1 MLERLIIAA
10 AIVAGFAVVVGAT
23 RIALRIRDQ
32 RIIERLRETPAPA
45 RNPNPEATGASGPG
59 VPRIVYFTTTSC
71 VVCRLQQEP
80 AIERL
85 IEELPEIL
93 IEKHD
98 AVAERELAD
107 QFGILSVPTTAVYD
121 REGELVTINRGFAPV
136 AQLYAQAT
144 GSDHIAE
151 GGHAM
156 AAERL
161 DRSPN

>member
-10 AIVAGFAVVVGAT
+10 VVVAALVVALAMI
-23 RIALRIRDQ
+23 RVALRLRDR
-32 RIIERLRETPAPA
+32 RIVNRLREEPAG
-45 RNPNPEATGASGPG
+45 TTGPG

-71 VVCRLQQEP
+71 VVCRMQQEP

-85 IEELPEIL
+85 RQELPEL
-93 IEKHD
+93 VIEQHD

-107 QFGILSVPTTAVYD
+107 QYGILSVPTTAVYD
-121 REGELVTINRGFAPV
+121 REGDLVTINRGFAPV

-144 GSDHIAE
+144 GAEQILE

-156 AAERL
+156 ASERVERTEL
-161 DRSPN
+161 

>member
-1 MLERLIIAA
+1 VLERLIIAGLV
-10 AIVAGFAVVVGAT
+10 VAGIAAAMWAV
-23 RIALRIRDQ
+23 RLALRSRD
-32 RIIERLRETPAPA
+32 RRVLERLRESSDG
-45 RNPNPEATGASGPG
+45 TGEPG

-85 IEELPEIL
+85 QAELPEIVV
-93 IEKHD
+93 EQHD

-107 QFGILSVPTTAVYD
+107 EYGILSVPTTAVYD
-121 REGELVTINRGFAPV
+121 RDGELVVINRGFAPV

-144 GSDHIAE
+144 GSVHVAE

-156 AAERL
+156 AAERI
-161 DRSPN
+161 DRPAR

>member
-1 MLERLIIAA
+1 MLERLLIAA
-10 AIVAGFAVVVGAT
+10 LVVGGVAAAMWIV
-23 RIALRIRDQ
+23 RMVLRSRD
-32 RIIERLRETPAPA
+32 RRVIERLR
-45 RNPNPEATGASGPG
+45 ASSSSAEEPG

-85 IEELPEIL
+85 QAELPEL
-93 IEKHD
+93 VIEQHD

-107 QFGILSVPTTAVYD
+107 QYGILSVPTTAVYD
-121 REGELVTINRGFAPV
+121 RDGELVVINRGFAPV

-144 GSDHIAE
+144 GSEHVAE

-156 AAERL
+156 AAERI
-161 DRSPN
+161 DRSAE